1 MEQCTHSGWRTSQTQ
16 EGVCSA
22 SSRSQRTLR
31 LDFALAAKWIIREL
45 LRPDV
50 DVSFFKDADG
60 YSYGRRGV
68 LSSARS
74 RAKGRVGG
82 KLESEST
89 CEGSTD
95 RAMNHSREETKE
107 QAGSYVLDDL
117 IVPLVRISIHSCCTD
132 SPSKVEE
139 NFDNDLWIRDL
150 QSKAWWIGTKLSN
163 NDAHRSVSLTGRI
176 IEHLDLTHQTVEGN
190 NDTISLHTK
199 FIEPDTKN

>member
-1 MEQCTHSGWRTSQTQ
+1 M
-16 EGVCSA
+16 
-22 SSRSQRTLR
+22 
-31 LDFALAAKWIIREL
+31 
-45 LRPDV
+45 
-50 DVSFFKDADG
+50 SFFKDADG

-95 RAMNHSREETKE
+95 RAMNHSREETKK

-139 NFDNDLWIRDL
+139 NFDNDL
-150 QSKAWWIGTKLSN
+150 
-163 NDAHRSVSLTGRI
+163 
-176 IEHLDLTHQTVEGN
+176 
-190 NDTISLHTK
+190 
-199 FIEPDTKN
+199 